1 MKNKNYKQYNKKEM
15 IKIIQENKTVY
26 VETSKGNHYIINRK
40 DIADFII
47 LEAEKAGHRIEIYV
61 YLPNQEEPAITTC
74 GWFLNKCNP
83 EIREEIINRLVMLQ
97 TTSIRPRKVKVFNT
111 NILNK
116 LRRKEFEKCA

>member
-1 MKNKNYKQYNKKEM
+1 MKNKNYKQYTKKEM

-40 DIADFII
+40 DIADFIV
-47 LEAEKAGHRIEIYV
+47 LEAEKAGHRIEIQV

-74 GWFLNKCNP
+74 GWFLDKCNS

-97 TTSIRPRKVKVFNT
+97 TTNKRPKKVKTFNT